1 MSSGVSAV
9 IPTKSHVAGLMAV
22 LGGVL
27 GGVLADHSVRHICVV
42 IDGDD
47 IVRWITRTE
56 AGA

>member
-1 MSSGVSAV
+1 VSVV
-9 IPTKSHVAGLMAV
+9 IPTKSNVAGLLAV
-22 LGGVL
+22 LGD
-27 GGVLADHSVRHICVV
+27 VLADHSVRHICVV